1 MEQKQPDM
9 TDTPAAAKGPGAMLR
24 RAREDLRLAPENVAS
39 ILRLSARQIL
49 QLEEDDYASL
59 PGPTYVRGYLRS
71 YAQLLGLSPDR
82 VVDVYQQYCRQLA
95 PPPIET
101 AVAAPTGT
109 MSENAQTA
117 RWTAA
122 AVGVVVLLLIV
133 FWWKGRDDSGN
144 TTRKADSTTT
154 YVTESGAVI
163 RDPAAAG
170 GPTESPAAAVS
181 PSAPVSATTPA
192 AQLPR
197 APAVAPAARPATA
210 AAVKPA
216 VPATPVPAPA
226 AIPAPAAT
234 PAAVAAAPATVTPV
248 PAAGP
253 RGRLVLK
260 TTQESWADVRDG
272 RQGRLLYETLA
283 PGRVV
288 TLEGVAPISVFIGNA
303 EGVQLEYNGQPV
315 DIRRH
320 QRGPMARF
328 TLGGETPVAR

>member
-1 MEQKQPDM
+1 MEQKQSDM
-9 TDTPAAAKGPGAMLR
+9 TDTPAAKGPGAMLR
-24 RAREDLRLAPENVAS
+24 RAREDLRLAPDNVAS

-82 VVDVYQQYCRQLA
+82 VLDIYQQYCRQLA
-95 PPPIET
+95 PPPVET
-101 AVAAPTGT
+101 AASVQAGAMT
-109 MSENAQTA
+109 ENAQTA
-117 RWTAA
+117 RWTAV
-122 AVGVVVLLLIV
+122 AVAVVVLVLVV
-133 FWWKGRDDSGN
+133 FWWKGRDDTGN
-144 TTRKADSTTT
+144 ANRKSELSTT

-163 RDPAAAG
+163 RDPAAAA
-170 GPTESPAAAVS
+170 GPGESPAG
-181 PSAPVSATTPA
+181 PPAPLPA
-192 AQLPR
+192 AQLP
-197 APAVAPAARPATA
+197 AAPAAPGAKPATA

-216 VPATPVPAPA
+216 TPATPVAASAPLATPAPA
-226 AIPAPAAT
+226 APAA
-234 PAAVAAAPATVTPV
+234 AAAAPAV
-248 PAAGP
+248 GP

-260 TTQESWADVRDG
+260 ATQESWADVRDG

-288 TLEGVAPISVFIGNA
+288 TLEGVAPLSVFIGNA
-303 EGVQLEYNGQPV
+303 EGVQVEYNGQPV
-315 DIRRH
+315 DVRRH